1 MSVHAQPLSSV
12 QLFVTL
18 WTIAHQVPLFSARIL
33 ESFPPLE
40 DLRDLGSNPH
50 LLHLLLWQADS
61 LPLNHLG
68 SPYLGNQ
75 KLSSLVAQMVKRLPA
90 CGRPGFDPWVGK
102 ISWRRK
108 WQPTPVFLPGESH
121 GRRSMVGYSPWGCKE
136 SYTTE
141 QLHSLHLFVSPL
153 RYHNT
158 NASHCD
164 EKCTCLCRMI
174 SDSTLC
180 LCFSSRPL

>member
-1 MSVHAQPLSSV
+1 MSIHAQPLSSV

-40 DLRDLGSNPH
+40 NLRNPGSKPH

-75 KLSSLVAQMVKRLPA
+75 KLSSLVAQMVKCLPA
-90 CGRPGFDPWVGK
+90 MRETRVQSLGWEDLLEKETATHSSILAWEIPRTKEPGRLQSIGL
-102 ISWRRK
+102 
-108 WQPTPVFLPGESH
+108 QESN
-121 GRRSMVGYSPWGCKE
+121 
-136 SYTTE
+136 TTY
-141 QLHSLHLFVSPL
+141 QLNH
-153 RYHNT
+153 YH
-158 NASHCD
+158 
-164 EKCTCLCRMI
+164 
-174 SDSTLC
+174 
-180 LCFSSRPL
+180 

>member
-68 SPYLGNQ
+68 SPYLMG
-75 KLSSLVAQMVKRLPA
+75 LSRQEWWNGLPFPSPVDHVLYELSTMTRLSWVA
-90 CGRPGFDPWVGK
+90 
-102 ISWRRK
+102 
-108 WQPTPVFLPGESH
+108 
-121 GRRSMVGYSPWGCKE
+121 
-136 SYTTE
+136 
-141 QLHSLHLFVSPL
+141 LHSTAHSVTELDKVVIHVISLLSFLWLWFSF
-153 RYHNT
+153 
-158 NASHCD
+158 
-164 EKCTCLCRMI
+164 CLP
-174 SDSTLC
+174 SEGWE
-180 LCFSSRPL
+180 